1 MKLFAALSLFILLTI
16 SGYSV
21 TYSPQRGGNCY
32 TLDIPDY
39 MVRTYKLNEVA
50 SLQYQNISKEAY
62 TIVISDSKE
71 QLAEIGVKFID
82 SKEFLKGF
90 TDSYMADAKN
100 RKLSQVTEFEI
111 NGNKNAQTELT
122 WSTDDTDYYML
133 ITVVES
139 KENFYKI
146 LCWTITENKDMLK
159 NDFINI
165 SKSLKD

>member
-1 MKLFAALSLFILLTI
+1 
-16 SGYSV
+16 
-21 TYSPQRGGNCY
+21 
-32 TLDIPDY
+32 
-39 MVRTYKLNEVA
+39 
-50 SLQYQNISKEAY
+50 
-62 TIVISDSKE
+62 
-71 QLAEIGVKFID
+71 
-82 SKEFLKGF
+82 
-90 TDSYMADAKN
+90 MADAKN